1 MISYVIKRILKA
13 LPLMIVLSIILF
25 FIIGMIPGDFV
36 DAKSNPNMS
45 VEKVEN
51 LKLIYGLDKP
61 LPA

>member
-13 LPLMIVLSIILF
+13 IPLMIVLSIILF

-45 VEKVEN
+45 AEKM
-51 LKLIYGLDKP
+51 KI
-61 LPA
+61 